1 VVDLTDT
8 SGNYTIMSKCEDTFN
23 SYSRGETG
31 PMVKGRKYRIGTVK
45 LCGGSWK
52 AGLMHWKNYHHGW
65 PDNLIG
71 TWSWGIG
78 QDTQC
83 NAKNKAFVRL
93 ENDGKM
99 FDDERGK
106 RYAYSDSISRPWQS
120 GSAMCTLVRCY
131 NDLEFVPTTKTF
143 KVGKKSYTAYKWRKN
158 SAASSRKFYDLRCS
172 GDDVY
177 STGDI
182 GESYFILLY

>member
-1 VVDLTDT
+1 
-8 SGNYTIMSKCEDTFN
+8 
-23 SYSRGETG
+23 
-31 PMVKGRKYRIGTVK
+31 
-45 LCGGSWK
+45 
-52 AGLMHWKNYHHGW
+52 MHWKNYHHGW
-65 PDNLIG
+65 PDNMFG

-99 FDDERGK
+99 YDDERSK
-106 RYAYSDSISRPWQS
+106 RYAYFDDVGRPWQS
-120 GSAMCTLVRCY
+120 GSAICTLGTCH
-131 NDLEFVPTTKTF
+131 NNMEFVPTTRRFNVNGKTYN
-143 KVGKKSYTAYKWRKN
+143 GYKWKKN
-158 SAASSRKFYDLRCS
+158 TAASSRKFIDLRCS

-182 GESYFILLY
+182 EESFFFLLY